1 MFSQIYKMLQ
11 NKYSFNQS
19 STELVISGLPDYSN
33 NDNNDNISIISS
45 WKLSII
51 NQPEIEGSI
60 DHLRSVIKA
69 FYKCAALSLL
79 DREEK
84 IESELIN
91 LNLDENGSYRIIL
104 KSTKPNVKPLKFKIG
119 YAEFSDIINCFDQL
133 KNFKKIKI
141 DFNELLPSIKKKSFL
156 TFNKSKFS
164 HNIIPPLLAM
174 FSITIFTFM
183 CAYFYENKNTRNQN
197 ISIISANPHIMIKI
211 N

>member
-1 MFSQIYKMLQ
+1 MLQ

-19 STELVISGLPDYSN
+19 STELIISGLPDYSN

-51 NQPEIEGSI
+51 NQPEIEGSV
-60 DHLRSVIKA
+60 DHLKCVIKA

-91 LNLDENGSYRIIL
+91 LNLDESGNYRIIL
-104 KSTKPNVKPLKFKIG
+104 KSTKPNIKPLKLKIG

-141 DFNELLPSIKKKSFL
+141 DFNDLLPDIKKKSIIYFDK
-156 TFNKSKFS
+156 NKFS
-164 HNIIPPLLAM
+164 YTIVPPLIAFLAISI
-174 FSITIFTFM
+174 FSFISI
-183 CAYFYENKNTRNQN
+183 YFFENKDSRTKNLSLKSDNLN
-197 ISIISANPHIMIKI
+197 IVIKK
-211 N
+211 

>member
-1 MFSQIYKMLQ
+1 MLQ
-11 NKYSFNQS
+11 NKYTFNQS

-33 NDNNDNISIISS
+33 NDNSENISIISS
-45 WKLSII
+45 WKLSIL

-60 DHLRSVIKA
+60 DHLKSVIKA

-84 IESELIN
+84 IESELID
-91 LNLDENGSYRIIL
+91 LNLDESGSYRIIL
-104 KSTKPNVKPLKFKIG
+104 KSTKPNVKPLKLKIG

-141 DFNELLPSIKKKSFL
+141 DFNELLPDIKKKSIFS
-156 TFNKSKFS
+156 FNKNKFS
-164 HNIIPPLLAM
+164 YTIIPPLLAI
-174 FSITIFTFM
+174 FTISIFTFISI
-183 CAYFYENKNTRNQN
+183 YFFEYKDSKDKN
-197 ISIISANPHIMIKI
+197 ISLIRNNLNIVIKI

>member
-1 MFSQIYKMLQ
+1 MLQ

-33 NDNNDNISIISS
+33 NDNNDNISIVSS
-45 WKLSII
+45 WRLSII

-60 DHLRSVIKA
+60 DHLKYVIKA

-84 IESELIN
+84 IESELID
-91 LNLDENGSYRIIL
+91 LSFDENGGYKITL
-104 KSTKPNVKPLKFKIG
+104 KSTKPNVQPIKLKIG

-141 DFNELLPSIKKKSFL
+141 DFNELLPNIKKKSIFSINKN
-156 TFNKSKFS
+156 TFSNT
-164 HNIIPPLLAM
+164 IIPPILAL
-174 FSITIFTFM
+174 FTISIFTI
-183 CAYFYENKNTRNQN
+183 
-197 ISIISANPHIMIKI
+197 ISIYFFKILQLIKTINYVREFCISYT
-211 N
+211 

>member
-1 MFSQIYKMLQ
+1 MLQ

-19 STELVISGLPDYSN
+19 STELIISGLPDYSN

-60 DHLRSVIKA
+60 DHLKCVIKA

-91 LNLDENGSYRIIL
+91 LNLDESGNYRIIL
-104 KSTKPNVKPLKFKIG
+104 KSTKPNIKPLKLKIG

-141 DFNELLPSIKKKSFL
+141 DFNDLLPDIKKKSIIYFDK
-156 TFNKSKFS
+156 NKFS
-164 HNIIPPLLAM
+164 YTIVPPLIAFLAISI
-174 FSITIFTFM
+174 FSFISI
-183 CAYFYENKNTRNQN
+183 YFFENKDSRTKNLSLKIDNLN
-197 ISIISANPHIMIKI
+197 IVIKK
-211 N
+211 

>member
-1 MFSQIYKMLQ
+1 MFQ

-33 NDNNDNISIISS
+33 NDDKDNISIISG

-51 NQPEIEGSI
+51 NQPEIEGNF
-60 DHLRSVIKA
+60 DHLKSVIKA

-84 IESELIN
+84 IESELID
-91 LNLDENGSYRIIL
+91 LYLDENGSYIVTL
-104 KSTKPNVKPLKFKIG
+104 KSTRPDVKPLKLSIG

-133 KNFKKIKI
+133 KNFKEIKI
-141 DFNELLPSIKKKSFL
+141 DFNELLPNIKKKSFL
-156 TFNKSKFS
+156 SFDKNKLSCTIF
-164 HNIIPPLLAM
+164 PPLIAL
-174 FSITIFTFM
+174 FSISLFTFIGF
-183 CAYFYENKNTRNQN
+183 YFFEVKDYRNKNISKISNYSN
-197 ISIISANPHIMIKI
+197 IVIII

>member
-1 MFSQIYKMLQ
+1 MLQ

-19 STELVISGLPDYSN
+19 STELVICGLPDYSN
-33 NDNNDNISIISS
+33 NDNNDNISIVSS

-60 DHLRSVIKA
+60 DHLKSVIKA

-84 IESELIN
+84 IESELVE
-91 LNLDENGSYRIIL
+91 LNIDESGSYRILL
-104 KSTKPNVKPLKFKIG
+104 KSTKPNVEPLKLKIG

-141 DFNELLPSIKKKSFL
+141 DFNDVLPHIKRKSIFS
-156 TFNKSKFS
+156 FNKNKFT
-164 HNIIPPLLAM
+164 HTIIPPLLA
-174 FSITIFTFM
+174 FFTLSIFTFVSI
-183 CAYFYENKNTRNQN
+183 YFFENKDSRNKNISKISNNQN
-197 ISIISANPHIMIKI
+197 IVIKI